1 MLMNNQQTATS
12 VANLIIETAKHEQNP
27 VTNYKLSR
35 ILFLLQG
42 YYLAKYNKQI
52 TNAEFEKTK
61 FGPLELTVYKQFK
74 NYGSENINEPYTL
87 GKLNSDGIIELFHEK
102 VTLSNECIDEVRKIV
117 KVLNKYPTW
126 KLFEIIKS
134 NTKNKVETSTYYTD
148 EEIKQCFI
156 SSEKKFFSKENN
168 QNNNDILIKGYK
180 INDIGVLEK
189 LTKTEIGEIILENKL
204 KPIYIDKTD
213 FKKLNQILNAAKTN
227 KLVKQLDLI
236 NTYWNNSNITD
247 TQYIKLVKVCIN
259 GWCSVIKT
267 TK

>member
-1 MLMNNQQTATS
+1 MNNQQTATS
-12 VANLIIETAKHEQNP
+12 VANLIIKTAKQEQNP

-87 GKLNSDGIIELFHEK
+87 GKLNSDGIIELSHEK

-117 KVLNKYPTW
+117 KILNKYPTW
-126 KLFEIIKS
+126 KLYEIIT
-134 NTKNKVETSTYYTD
+134 NNIKNKVETSTYYTD

-156 SSEKKFFSKENN
+156 NSENKLFSKKNN

-204 KPIYIDKTD
+204 KTIYIDETD

-259 GWCSVIKT
+259 GWCSVIKP